1 MKQTI
6 TNPNEVDWIK
16 YWQEALKQK
25 TDKNKDWDKA
35 APHFHKRAKKD
46 DYHDLL
52 FSKLILNEN
61 DSLLDL
67 GCGEGSI
74 TLPIAKQ
81 VRKVTGVDSSTKMLE
96 LLNQRAQEQNIKNV
110 DTILKSLEDISYEE
124 IGDYDVVLAS
134 RSLNGIIPIEE
145 TLKTIN
151 EIANKYVFITLFGPE
166 NWKIEK
172 EFNEYIGKENKPF
185 PEYNYMFNILYNM
198 GIYANIERLDIKAYR
213 EYNSIEEAMDNGK
226 FRLDLL
232 NDDEKAQLRKY
243 LNEILKKDSETGKLY
258 NEKDKADWILIWW
271 KINSLKSMRLI
282 SWHNNHF
289 TFFYNIFIT

>member
-1 MKQTI
+1 MKQII
-6 TNPNEVDWIK
+6 TNPNEVDWLK

-96 LLNQRAQEQNIKNV
+96 LLNKRAQEQNIKNI

-232 NDDEKAQLRKY
+232 NDDEKAQLKKY

-271 KINSLKSMRLI
+271 KKLLFII
-282 SWHNNHF
+282 F
-289 TFFYNIFIT
+289 TL

>member
-6 TNPNEVDWIK
+6 TNPNEVDWLK

-134 RSLNGIIPIEE
+134 RSLN
-145 TLKTIN
+145 
-151 EIANKYVFITLFGPE
+151 
-166 NWKIEK
+166 
-172 EFNEYIGKENKPF
+172 EYIGKENKPF

-213 EYNSIEEAMDNGK
+213 EYSSIEEAMDNGK

-271 KINSLKSMRLI
+271 KK
-282 SWHNNHF
+282 
-289 TFFYNIFIT
+289 

>member
-271 KINSLKSMRLI
+271 KSSYL
-282 SWHNNHF
+282 
-289 TFFYNIFIT
+289 

>member
-1 MKQTI
+1 MKQII
-6 TNPNEVDWIK
+6 TNPNEVDWLK

-96 LLNQRAQEQNIKNV
+96 LLNKRAQEQNIKNV

-271 KINSLKSMRLI
+271 KSSYL
-282 SWHNNHF
+282 
-289 TFFYNIFIT
+289 

>member
-6 TNPNEVDWIK
+6 TNPNEVDWVK

-81 VRKVTGVDSSTKMLE
+81 VRKVTGVDSSAKMLE

-172 EFNEYIGKENKPF
+172 EFNEYIRKENKPF

-198 GIYANIERLDIKAYR
+198 GIYANIERLDIKTYR
-213 EYNSIEEAMDNGK
+213 EYSSIEEAMDNGK

-232 NDDEKAQLRKY
+232 NDDEKAQLKKY
-243 LNEILKKDSETGKLY
+243 LNEILKKDPETGKLY

-271 KINSLKSMRLI
+271 KK
-282 SWHNNHF
+282 
-289 TFFYNIFIT
+289 

>member
-6 TNPNEVDWIK
+6 TNPNEVDWLK

-35 APHFHKRAKKD
+35 APHFHKRAILPFSCGAGPSGTGTGRQSPPHKRAKKD

-110 DTILKSLEDISYEE
+110 DTILKSLETE
-124 IGDYDVVLAS
+124 
-134 RSLNGIIPIEE
+134 
-145 TLKTIN
+145 
-151 EIANKYVFITLFGPE
+151 
-166 NWKIEK
+166 
-172 EFNEYIGKENKPF
+172 
-185 PEYNYMFNILYNM
+185 
-198 GIYANIERLDIKAYR
+198 
-213 EYNSIEEAMDNGK
+213 
-226 FRLDLL
+226 
-232 NDDEKAQLRKY
+232 
-243 LNEILKKDSETGKLY
+243 
-258 NEKDKADWILIWW
+258 
-271 KINSLKSMRLI
+271 
-282 SWHNNHF
+282 
-289 TFFYNIFIT
+289 